1 MASPEAPVCYAGIAR
16 KSAAFRLMKQMGW
29 DEGEGLGKEKQGIKR
44 HVGVKNKQDTKGV
57 GLDKAANSWVFD
69 TSQFDNILKRLKVQV
84 AQADDKE
91 IPGKEGEQSN
101 SEKETSELVEVV
113 KSTRPQGRYKK
124 RERGKEVG
132 VYSEKDLQGIL
143 GNTLEENHLADHV
156 SNVETTL
163 SRDYD
168 SYITDQEG
176 TRVTEKS
183 GQWWGEK
190 YGFVSG
196 GFLGSQSRSTKELLV
211 KKSVGS
217 AERNTFGEEDQENLY
232 KLVQDKATSGK
243 QGLGIKD
250 KPKKVAGCYWKG
262 TKTSFS
268 DSNDSSADFN
278 GIIEQNHCDSKVIV
292 KSKAK
297 TKLKK
302 LSKQLL
308 MQAPSQ
314 SLRLKKLKALLEA
327 ESETLF
333 SKYCSEKEALIFLKQ
348 KLEGS
353 RSFHIEGKRVNLV
366 M

>member
-91 IPGKEGEQSN
+91 ILGKEGEQSN
-101 SEKETSELVEVV
+101 SEKETSELNEVV
-113 KSTRPQGRYKK
+113 KATRPQGRYKK
-124 RERGKEVG
+124 RERGKSVG
-132 VYSEKDLQGIL
+132 IYSDKDIQGIL
-143 GNTLEENHLADHV
+143 GNTQEENHPADHV
-156 SNVETTL
+156 SNVETIL
-163 SRDYD
+163 PKDYD
-168 SYITDQEG
+168 SYISDQEG
-176 TRVTEKS
+176 TGIKDKS
-183 GQWWGEK
+183 GQWWGQK

-211 KKSVGS
+211 KTSLGS

-232 KLVQDKATSGK
+232 RLVQDKATSGK

-262 TKTSFS
+262 SKTSFS
-268 DSNDSSADFN
+268 DSNDDSSAEFH
-278 GIIEQNHCDSKVIV
+278 GIIKQNHCDLKVIV
-292 KSKAK
+292 KSK

-302 LSKQLL
+302 MSKKLL
-308 MQAPSQ
+308 MQVPSQ
-314 SLRLKKLKALLEA
+314 SLRLKKLKALLEL
-327 ESETLF
+327 ESESIF
-333 SKYCSEKEALIFLKQ
+333 SKYCSEEEALIFLKQ

-366 M
+366 I